1 MDAALVRQARAGSE
15 VAFARLVAIHEKPL
29 RGFLRKSGWIDADDI
44 AQEAFVAAWS
54 DLPRLRD
61 DAGFRAWLY
70 GVAWKKALS
79 QRRGA
84 QRAAAR
90 DEAWR
95 GEQDLEAAA
104 EVAAED
110 RLALETALAT
120 LPEDQRACVTLC
132 LGQAWSHAE
141 VSDALGIPLGTVK
154 SHVTRGR
161 ERPRTAAG
169 GSGRISMTPDDQ
181 LSAFLGEQPATSRA
195 DLFTAVVMQKIER
208 RAFLRD
214 VAAAGGW
221 AAVVGLV
228 AWACAPVL
236 NVLIGALAPG
246 LAPAAAALALVAATL
261 LVSSPSVRRRL
272 GLAAV

>member
-1 MDAALVRQARAGSE
+1 MDAALVMQARAGSQI
-15 VAFARLVAIHEKPL
+15 AFARLVAIHEKPL

-54 DLPRLRD
+54 QLPRLRD

-161 ERPRTAAG
+161 ERLLAVLG
-169 GSGRISMTPDDQ
+169 GSQ
-181 LSAFLGEQPATSRA
+181 
-195 DLFTAVVMQKIER
+195 
-208 RAFLRD
+208 
-214 VAAAGGW
+214 
-221 AAVVGLV
+221 
-228 AWACAPVL
+228 
-236 NVLIGALAPG
+236 
-246 LAPAAAALALVAATL
+246 
-261 LVSSPSVRRRL
+261 
-272 GLAAV
+272 